1 MREPYFYTENN
12 NTNFKAKTLNALPKD
27 EVLSTPSY
35 YSNTLTLDDF
45 STSAQLT
52 NTDQAQFTV
61 LANTLFN
68 LDDSYD
74 N

>member
-12 NTNFKAKTLNALPKD
+12 NTNFKAKMLNSLPKD
-27 EVLSTPSY
+27 GVLSTPSY

>member
-1 MREPYFYTENN
+1 MREPYFYADNN
-12 NTNFKAKTLNALPKD
+12 NSSFKKKSLSELPKAD
-27 EVLSTPSY
+27 LSSAPSH

-61 LANTLFN
+61 FSSTLFN
-68 LDDSYD
+68 LEDSYD
-74 N
+74 T